1 MEIFRPV
8 LNICQRIK
16 KIPIS
21 SLWPNDVIVPTSKI
35 VVLHNT
41 ICYRDERDNFLKE
54 LGRENTQ
61 LLINAVWGLPT
72 ERVEEVIVAKFP
84 PPTYKLPR
92 EKPLPT
98 PKVLT
103 KWEKYAK
110 DKGRNNI
117 SGTRCMAEDIGIFV
131 QSDCITSNIIF
142 LYT

>member
-1 MEIFRPV
+1 M
-8 LNICQRIK
+8 LLCQLGKLQSCI
-16 KIPIS
+16 
-21 SLWPNDVIVPTSKI
+21 
-35 VVLHNT
+35 T

-54 LGRENTQ
+54 LARENTQ
-61 LLINAVWGLPT
+61 LLINSVWGLPT

-117 SGTRCMAEDIGIFV
+117 SSSECLAEDLDIVSQPNRAFFFKKLILLLSPSIF
-131 QSDCITSNIIF
+131 
-142 LYT
+142 